1 MMRFA
6 RKGAMAMVRLS
17 KTALLLLAGL
27 VAGAALALHYSNDAP
42 RAQQAGT
49 LAAPEGLDR
58 TAPTSNQQVML
69 SYAPVVERA
78 SPAVVNIYTA
88 KVVRQRRNAML
99 SDPLLQFFFGN
110 PSGLSRD
117 RVERSLGSGVLVSP
131 DGLIVTNRHVVGDA
145 DQIRVV
151 LADRREFEAKLI
163 LSDERSDLALIRI
176 NAGAEKLP
184 VLPLGDSDLVKV
196 GDLVLAIGN
205 PFGVGQTVTHGIV
218 SALRSGGEGPTGYQ
232 YYIQTDAAIN
242 PGNSGGA
249 LVGMD
254 GRLIGLNTFIY
265 SQSGGSVGIGFAVPV
280 SLVRSVIAAAG
291 TGKVVRPWIGLETQA
306 IDSELAQTLE
316 LQKPMGVLVNRVS
329 SGSPAARAGLEAG
342 DIVLAINDVPV
353 TDPEAL
359 RFQIATRQPGQ
370 SLRLQVMHKGK
381 VAQVSVTAVAPPE
394 TPPRDVTVLGGRT
407 PFTGLKVANLSPA
420 LAQELAVPQERGVIV
435 LEVSGQS
442 LAARLGMVRPGDI
455 LETVGGTSVDT
466 VKELDQAARA
476 SGDGIRFS
484 LLRGGQRGACVIQP
498 PNQAYCR

>member
-1 MMRFA
+1 
-6 RKGAMAMVRLS
+6 MVRLS
-17 KTALLLLAGL
+17 KTTLLLAAGV
-27 VAGAALALHYSNDAP
+27 VAGAALALHYSNDWP
-42 RAQQAGT
+42 RAQTTGVV
-49 LAAPEGLDR
+49 AAPEGLDR
-58 TAPTSNQQVML
+58 AAPASNQQVML

-99 SDPLLQFFFGN
+99 NDPLLQFFFGN

-117 RVERSLGSGVLVSP
+117 RVERSLGSGVIVSA

-163 LSDERSDLALIRI
+163 LSDERSDLALIRVSP
-176 NAGAEKLP
+176 GAESLP
-184 VLPLGDSDLVKV
+184 VLPLGDSDRIKV

-218 SALRSGGEGPTGYQ
+218 SALRSGGDGPTAYQ

-254 GRLIGLNTFIY
+254 GRLLGINTFIY

-280 SLVRSVIAAAG
+280 SLVRTVIAGAA
-291 TGKVVRPWIGLETQA
+291 TGKIVRPWIGLETQSV
-306 IDSELAQTLE
+306 DSELARTLE
-316 LQKPMGVLVNRVS
+316 LERPMGVLVNRVS
-329 SGSPAARAGLEAG
+329 AASPAARAGIEAG
-342 DIVLAINDVPV
+342 DIVLAVNDIAVA
-353 TDPEAL
+353 DPEAL

-370 SLRLQVMHKGK
+370 SLRLRVMSKGK
-381 VAQVSVTAVAPPE
+381 IAVVPVTAVAPPE
-394 TPPRDVTVLGGRT
+394 NPPRDITVLGGRT

-435 LEVSGQS
+435 LEASGQS

-466 VKELDQAARA
+466 VKELAEAATA
-476 SGDGIRFS
+476 SGNGIRFS

-498 PNQAYCR
+498 PNQAFCR